1 MILRS
6 LSLTNFKNIESASL
20 NFSDKLNCFLGNNG
34 MGKSNVLDAI
44 YYLSFCKSF
53 TGVADAL
60 VVRRG
65 EDFTIMQAQYLR
77 RDADEDLLVSLG
89 GGRRKSFKRGGKE
102 YKKLSSH
109 IGLFPA
115 VLVAPVDS
123 DLINGAGEERRR
135 FIDMVIAQGDAQY
148 LDHLIRYN
156 HNLTQRNR
164 LLRDGYTDTTLY
176 LAIETAMQISADY
189 ICRARSEQIDRLAAI
204 HRKYYAA
211 IAGDYAEDTS
221 LRYRSQ
227 MLEHDS
233 NNALLDLFEQNR
245 ERDRILKYTSA
256 GPHRDD
262 IELSLQSMPVR
273 RTASQGQQKTYTI
286 ALRLAQYEFLC
297 ETTGLKP
304 MLLLDDIFD
313 KLDARRVEAIIKVVA
328 NDTFGQ
334 IFITDTNRKHLDEI
348 LQHIPAD
355 HALWSVCNGVFT
367 PLSHEEA

>member
-6 LSLTNFKNIESASL
+6 LTLTNFKNIGNASFQ
-20 NFSDKLNCFLGNNG
+20 FSDKLNCFLGNNG

-53 TGVADAL
+53 TGAPDNL

-65 EDFTIMQAQYLR
+65 EDFTLMQAQYVR
-77 RDADEDLLVSLG
+77 RDADEDLNVSLG

-123 DLINGAGEERRR
+123 DLINGSGEERRR
-135 FIDMVIAQGDAQY
+135 FIDMVIAQGDARY

-156 HNLTQRNR
+156 HNLAQRNR
-164 LLRDGYTDTTLY
+164 LLRDGCYDTNLY
-176 LAIETAMQISADY
+176 LALETAMQFSADY
-189 ICRARSEQIDRLAAI
+189 ICRARRAHIDRLAQI

-211 IAGDYAEDTS
+211 VAGADAEDTS
-221 LRYRSQ
+221 LRYRTQ
-227 MLEHDS
+227 LDEFQGENAMLDIFEH
-233 NNALLDLFEQNR
+233 NR

-262 IELSLQSMPVR
+262 IDLTLQCMPVR

-286 ALRLAQYEFLC
+286 ALRLAQYEFLS

-304 MLLLDDIFD
+304 LLLLDDIFD
-313 KLDARRVEAIIKVVA
+313 KLDAQRVEAIINVVA

-348 LQHIPAD
+348 LDHIPAD
-355 HALWSVCNGVFT
+355 HALWSVCDGNFT
-367 PLSHEEA
+367 PLSHEKA